1 MQEKTTAK
9 DVTGS
14 LNGGYWMLDFIEFK
28 AGQKQPMAT
37 YPFTFCNL
45 SERAVRGKDELP
57 GRARK
62 SAYVVSVV
70 DLFSR
75 RNRAGTRIFSPLA
88 VAGLCVT
95 IGRYCYLI
103 QAFNGG
109 LSRSILPIRTHSVT

>member
-1 MQEKTTAK
+1 
-9 DVTGS
+9 
-14 LNGGYWMLDFIEFK
+14 MLDFIEFR

-75 RNRAGTRIFSPLA
+75 RNRADTRILSPQ
-88 VAGLCVT
+88 T
-95 IGRYCYLI
+95 IRAI
-103 QAFNGG
+103 SN
-109 LSRSILPIRTHSVT
+109 